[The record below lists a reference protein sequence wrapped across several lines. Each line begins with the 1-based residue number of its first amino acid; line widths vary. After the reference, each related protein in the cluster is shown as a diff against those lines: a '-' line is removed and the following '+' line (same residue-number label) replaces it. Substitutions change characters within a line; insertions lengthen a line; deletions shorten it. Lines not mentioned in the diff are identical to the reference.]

1 MKASRERTVR
11 RTEARAGAL
20 GNFCRYGEEGGRRTR
35 RRNKG
40 GRRRKE
46 EGGGEAVK
54 KTPLT
59 Q

>member
-46 EGGGEAVK
+46 EGGGEK
-54 KTPLT
+54 